1 MTEYILPRLP
11 AQSDARRFSTL
22 SAPLLFC
29 HCLKE
34 QQPTTSQPTASQ
46 PTTQPELTMQPELT
60 TQQTLTGQQTLTT
73 QQTLTG
79 QRLEA
84 LTFVTLTG
92 CRCGEAEVE
101 KDSGCNDR
109 LSFYLA
115 CFEVSPQPD
124 WQFCLALSDEACAQP
139 LVTAVCSAQHAST
152 SDPHITISRSGG
164 ENLEGVFWG
173 VLIEFPISLLN
184 GCQSPILHLTYRRDE
199 VVSSPFADGSARLHC
214 I

>member
-1 MTEYILPRLP
+1 MTELTVPSLP
-11 AQSDARRFSTL
+11 AKSDARQLSTL
-22 SAPLLFC
+22 STPLLFSHRLC
-29 HCLKE
+29 GQEKCQE
-34 QQPTTSQPTASQ
+34 TPI
-46 PTTQPELTMQPELT
+46 
-60 TQQTLTGQQTLTT
+60 GQQQLTE
-73 QQTLTG
+73 
-79 QRLEA
+79 QRLME
-84 LTFVTLTG
+84 LTFVTLTL

-115 CFEVSPQPD
+115 CFESAPQPD
-124 WQFCLALSDEACAQP
+124 WQFSLTLSDEAAAQTE
-139 LVTAVCSAQHAST
+139 LIKIGCSAQHATT

-173 VLIEFPISLLN
+173 VLVEFPISLLN

-199 VVSSPFADGSARLHC
+199 VVSSPFADSSARLHC

>member
-1 MTEYILPRLP
+1 MTEYTLPRLP

-46 PTTQPELTMQPELT
+46 PTTQPELT

-124 WQFCLALSDEACAQP
+124 WQFCLALSDEAGAQP

>member
-46 PTTQPELTMQPELT
+46 PTTQPELT

>member
-1 MTEYILPRLP
+1 MTEYTLPRLP
-11 AQSDARRFSTL
+11 AQSDARQFSTL

-46 PTTQPELTMQPELT
+46 PTTQPELT

-73 QQTLTG
+73 QQ
-79 QRLEA
+79 A
-84 LTFVTLTG
+84 LTCVTLTG

-199 VVSSPFADGSARLHC
+199 VLSSPFADGSARLHC

>member
-1 MTEYILPRLP
+1 MTEYTLPRLP
-11 AQSDARRFSTL
+11 AQSDARQFSTL

-46 PTTQPELTMQPELT
+46 PTTQPE
-60 TQQTLTGQQTLTT
+60 LTT

-124 WQFCLALSDEACAQP
+124 WQFCLALSDEAGAQP

-199 VVSSPFADGSARLHC
+199 VLSSPFADGSARLHY

>member
-1 MTEYILPRLP
+1 MTEYTLPRLP
-11 AQSDARRFSTL
+11 AQSDARQFSTL

-29 HCLKE
+29 HYLKG

-46 PTTQPELTMQPELT
+46 PTTQ
-60 TQQTLTGQQTLTT
+60 
-73 QQTLTG
+73 QTLTG

-84 LTFVTLTG
+84 LPFVTLTG

-199 VVSSPFADGSARLHC
+199 VLSSPFADGSARLHC

>member
-1 MTEYILPRLP
+1 MTEYTLPRLP

-46 PTTQPELTMQPELT
+46 PTTQPE
-60 TQQTLTGQQTLTT
+60 LTT

-139 LVTAVCSAQHAST
+139 LVTAVCSAQHTST

-173 VLIEFPISLLN
+173 VLIEFPISLLK
-184 GCQSPILHLTYRRDE
+184 GCPSPILHLCYRRGE
-199 VVSSPFADGSARLHC
+199 VLSSPFADGSARLHC

>member
-1 MTEYILPRLP
+1 MTEYTLPRLP

-46 PTTQPELTMQPELT
+46 PTTQPELT

-199 VVSSPFADGSARLHC
+199 VLSSPFADGSARLHC

>member
-29 HCLKE
+29 HYLKG
-34 QQPTTSQPTASQ
+34 QQPTTSQPT
-46 PTTQPELTMQPELT
+46 TQPELT

-124 WQFCLALSDEACAQP
+124 WQFCLALSDEACAQS

-199 VVSSPFADGSARLHC
+199 VVSSPFADGSAQLHC

>member
-1 MTEYILPRLP
+1 MTEYTLPRLP
-11 AQSDARRFSTL
+11 AQNDARQLSTL

-29 HCLKE
+29 HHLTE
-34 QQPTTSQPTASQ
+34 QQQPTEQLPTIQQPTSSYR
-46 PTTQPELTMQPELT
+46 PKE
-60 TQQTLTGQQTLTT
+60 LTGQQM
-73 QQTLTG
+73 
-79 QRLEA
+79 

-124 WQFCLALSDEACAQP
+124 WQFCLALSDEAGARP
-139 LVTAVCSAQHAST
+139 LVKVACSAQHAST
-152 SDPHITISRSGG
+152 NDPHITISRSGG

-173 VLIEFPISLLN
+173 VLVEIPISLLK
-184 GCQSPILHLTYRRDE
+184 GCQSPILHLTYRRGE
-199 VVSSPFADGSARLHC
+199 VLSSPFADGFARLHC

>member
-29 HCLKE
+29 HYLKG
-34 QQPTTSQPTASQ
+34 QQPTTSQP
-46 PTTQPELTMQPELT
+46 
-60 TQQTLTGQQTLTT
+60 TT

-124 WQFCLALSDEACAQP
+124 WQFCLALSDEACAQS

-152 SDPHITISRSGG
+152 NDPHITISRSGG

-173 VLIEFPISLLN
+173 VLIEFPISLLK
-184 GCQSPILHLTYRRDE
+184 GCPSPILHLCYRRSE
-199 VVSSPFADGSARLHC
+199 VLSSPFADGSARLHC

>member
-1 MTEYILPRLP
+1 MTEYTLPRLP
-11 AQSDARRFSTL
+11 AQSDARQFSTL

-34 QQPTTSQPTASQ
+34 QQPTASQ
-46 PTTQPELTMQPELT
+46 PTTQPE
-60 TQQTLTGQQTLTT
+60 LTT

-173 VLIEFPISLLN
+173 VLIEFPISLLK

>member
-1 MTEYILPRLP
+1 MTEYTLPRLP
-11 AQSDARRFSTL
+11 AQSDARQFSTL

-46 PTTQPELTMQPELT
+46 PTTQPELT

-73 QQTLTG
+73 QQT
-79 QRLEA
+79 

-173 VLIEFPISLLN
+173 VLIEFPISMLN

>member
-1 MTEYILPRLP
+1 MTEYTLPRLP

-34 QQPTTSQPTASQ
+34 QQPTTSQPT
-46 PTTQPELTMQPELT
+46 TQPELT

-73 QQTLTG
+73 QQT
-79 QRLEA
+79 

-173 VLIEFPISLLN
+173 VLIEFPISLLK
-184 GCQSPILHLTYRRDE
+184 GCPSPILHLCYRRGE
-199 VVSSPFADGSARLHC
+199 VLSSPFADGSARLHC

>member
-1 MTEYILPRLP
+1 MTEYTLPRLP

-46 PTTQPELTMQPELT
+46 PTTQPE
-60 TQQTLTGQQTLTT
+60 LTT

-124 WQFCLALSDEACAQP
+124 WQFCLALSDEAGAQP

>member
-1 MTEYILPRLP
+1 MTELTVPSLP
-11 AQSDARRFSTL
+11 AQSDARQLSTL
-22 SAPLLFC
+22 STPLLFSHRLC
-29 HCLKE
+29 GQEKCQE
-34 QQPTTSQPTASQ
+34 A
-46 PTTQPELTMQPELT
+46 LTE
-60 TQQTLTGQQTLTT
+60 
-73 QQTLTG
+73 
-79 QRLEA
+79 QRLME
-84 LTFVTLTG
+84 LTFVTLTL

-124 WQFCLALSDEACAQP
+124 WQFSLTLSDEAAAQTE
-139 LVTAVCSAQHAST
+139 LIKIGCSAQHATT

-173 VLIEFPISLLN
+173 VLVEFPISLLN
-184 GCQSPILHLTYRRDE
+184 GYQSPILHLTYRRDE

>member
-46 PTTQPELTMQPELT
+46 PTTQPE
-60 TQQTLTGQQTLTT
+60 LTT